1 MDNILQTSH
10 PAKTIKGR
18 DLVTDVNIHVR
29 KGEIYGFLGPNG
41 AGKTTVM
48 RMLTNLWRPTGG
60 VIELFG
66 EKMEPGSYQMLGRMG
81 SIIEFPAFYENLTG
95 RKNLWLHCEYM
106 GYYHHGSI
114 EEALEMLQLAEAAD
128 QPVKNYSLGMKQR
141 LGIARA
147 ILCRPELLILD
158 EPTNGLD
165 PAGLK
170 QNRELFRT
178 LSREYEMTIFL
189 SSHLLSEVEDIA
201 DTIGIIHQGKT
212 LREISMK
219 DITKMNTA
227 YIELSVDN
235 VRQAS
240 RILSDQLSLDR
251 FKVTD
256 GSEIRIYTENI
267 ETSEISRALAQSGVG
282 LHAISRKTETLEDYY
297 LSVTEGAE
305 RL

>member
-1 MDNILQTSH
+1 MSDILRTSH
-10 PAKTIKGR
+10 LAKTIKGR
-18 DLVTDVNIHVR
+18 DLVTDVNIHVK

-66 EKMEPGSYQMLGRMG
+66 EKVEPGSYQMFGRMG
-81 SIIEFPAFYENLTG
+81 SIIEFPAFYEGLSG
-95 RKNLWLHCEYM
+95 RKNLRLHCEYM

-114 EEALEMLQLAEAAD
+114 EEALEMLQLTEAAD
-128 QPVKNYSLGMKQR
+128 RPVKSYSLGMKQR

-178 LSREYEMTIFL
+178 LSREYEMTVFL
-189 SSHLLSEVEDIA
+189 SSHILSEVEDIA
-201 DTIGIIHQGKT
+201 DTIGIIHHGRT
-212 LREISMK
+212 LREIPMK
-219 DITKMNTA
+219 EITEMNTA

-240 RILSDQLSLDR
+240 RILSDQLGLEQ
-251 FKVTD
+251 FKVVED
-256 GSEIRIYTENI
+256 SEIRVYAENI
-267 ETSEISRALAQSGVG
+267 ETSEISRVLTQNGVG
-282 LHAISRKTETLEDYY
+282 LDAISRKTETLEDYY
-297 LSVTEGAE
+297 LSVTEEAE
-305 RL
+305 RS

>member
-1 MDNILQTSH
+1 MSNILRTTH
-10 PAKTIKGR
+10 LAKTIKDR
-18 DLVTDVNIHVR
+18 TLVSDVNIHVK

-66 EKMEPGSYQMLGRMG
+66 ETVKPDSYQMLSRMG
-81 SIIEFPAFYENLTG
+81 TMIEFPAFYEGLSG
-95 RKNLWLHCEYM
+95 RKNLRLHCEYM

-114 EEALEMLQLAEAAD
+114 DEALEMLHLTEAAEK
-128 QPVKNYSLGMKQR
+128 PVKNYSLGMKQR

-170 QNRELFRT
+170 QNRDLFKT
-178 LSREYEMTIFL
+178 LSREYEMTVFL

-201 DTIGIIHQGKT
+201 DTIGIIHRGKT
-212 LREISMK
+212 LREIPMK
-219 DITKMNTA
+219 DITEMNTA

-240 RILSDQLSLDR
+240 RILSDRLNLDR
-251 FKVTD
+251 FKVMED
-256 GSEIRIYTENI
+256 SRIRIYAENI
-267 ETSEISRALAQSGVG
+267 ETSGISEVLIQGGVG
-282 LHAISRKTETLEDYY
+282 LNAISRKTETLEDYY
-297 LSVTEGAE
+297 LSVTEEAE
-305 RL
+305 QA

>member
-1 MDNILQTSH
+1 MSNILRTTH
-10 PAKTIKGR
+10 LAKTIKDR
-18 DLVTDVNIHVR
+18 TLVSDVNIHVK

-66 EKMEPGSYQMLGRMG
+66 ETVKPDSYQMLSRMG
-81 SIIEFPAFYENLTG
+81 TMIEFPAFYEGLSG
-95 RKNLWLHCEYM
+95 RKNLRLHCEYM

-114 EEALEMLQLAEAAD
+114 DEALEMLHLTEAAEKL
-128 QPVKNYSLGMKQR
+128 VKNYSLGMKQR

-170 QNRELFRT
+170 QNRDLFKT
-178 LSREYEMTIFL
+178 LSREYEMTVFL

-201 DTIGIIHQGKT
+201 DTIGIIHRGKT

-219 DITKMNTA
+219 DITEMNTA

-240 RILSDQLSLDR
+240 RILSDRLNLDR
-251 FKVTD
+251 FKVMED
-256 GSEIRIYTENI
+256 SRIRIYAENI
-267 ETSEISRALAQSGVG
+267 ETSGISEVLIQGGVG
-282 LHAISRKTETLEDYY
+282 LNAISRKTETLEDYY
-297 LSVTEGAE
+297 LSVTEEAE
-305 RL
+305 QA

>member
-1 MDNILQTSH
+1 MSDILRTSH
-10 PAKTIKGR
+10 LAKTIKGR
-18 DLVTDVNIHVR
+18 DLVTDVNIHVK

-66 EKMEPGSYQMLGRMG
+66 EKVEPGFYQMFGRMG
-81 SIIEFPAFYENLTG
+81 SIIEFPAFYEGLSG
-95 RKNLWLHCEYM
+95 RKNLRLHCEYM

-114 EEALEMLQLAEAAD
+114 EEALEMLQLTEAAD
-128 QPVKNYSLGMKQR
+128 RPVKSYSLGMKQR

-178 LSREYEMTIFL
+178 LSREYEMTVFL
-189 SSHLLSEVEDIA
+189 SSHILSEVEDIA
-201 DTIGIIHQGKT
+201 DTIGIIHHGRT
-212 LREISMK
+212 LREIPMK
-219 DITKMNTA
+219 EITEMNTA

-240 RILSDQLSLDR
+240 RILSDQLGLEQ
-251 FKVTD
+251 FKVVED
-256 GSEIRIYTENI
+256 SEIRVYAENI
-267 ETSEISRALAQSGVG
+267 ETSEISRVLTQNGVG
-282 LHAISRKTETLEDYY
+282 LDAISRKTETLEDYY
-297 LSVTEGAE
+297 LSVTEEAE
-305 RL
+305 RS

>member
-1 MDNILQTSH
+1 MSNILRTTH
-10 PAKTIKGR
+10 LAKTIKDR
-18 DLVTDVNIHVR
+18 TLVSDVNIHVK

-66 EKMEPGSYQMLGRMG
+66 ETVKPDSYQMLSRMG
-81 SIIEFPAFYENLTG
+81 TMIEFPAFYEGLSG
-95 RKNLWLHCEYM
+95 RKNLRLHCEYM

-114 EEALEMLQLAEAAD
+114 DEALEMLHLTEAAEKL
-128 QPVKNYSLGMKQR
+128 VKNYSLGMKQR

-170 QNRELFRT
+170 QNRDLFKT
-178 LSREYEMTIFL
+178 LSREYEMTVFL

-201 DTIGIIHQGKT
+201 DTIGIIHRGKT

-219 DITKMNTA
+219 DITEMNTA

-240 RILSDQLSLDR
+240 RILSDRKGLDR
-251 FKVTD
+251 FKVMED
-256 GSEIRIYTENI
+256 SRIRIYAENI
-267 ETSEISRALAQSGVG
+267 ETSGISEVLIQGGVG
-282 LHAISRKTETLEDYY
+282 LNAISRKTETLEDYY
-297 LSVTEGAE
+297 LSVTEEAE
-305 RL
+305 QA